1 MVKNMKFVALI
12 SLLFLTSCGSQINSE
27 QRDFK
32 KEISYKSSDLKY
44 NYAYYKIVIELLLH
58 KGRTNDAIDTFT
70 SNISYFSN
78 ETDFMNMINRAREL
92 NKFDSIMTIVNRW
105 IELDDQNI
113 YARKAAF
120 SAYIELEQYQ
130 TANVHFDFLYNLY
143 LENKNESYVDIES
156 ILSRN
161 IITKNIVDYF
171 ELNLPRYKDKTILL
185 SYINILQRNDI
196 DELAVLY
203 IEDIDFKKNRTLTRK
218 YAKSL
223 SQLNKTNKAISTL
236 ESFIESSS
244 LLDREVSFELLMFY
258 LKEKKLNHAIPLI
271 EKLISIDP
279 SDDDF
284 IFRIALLC
292 FDNERYNLSEKYF
305 NILLSKFYVPD
316 NINFFLGQIDY
327 KNKRYDE
334 ALLHYQRIQQGTF
347 VNVKTLNV
355 SMALL
360 KKYNLE
366 KALSH
371 IDKKIKIKNQNN
383 LLNSLSLKLSIFEEI
398 GESAD
403 VIKVSS
409 QILKSFPNNERAL
422 YSRALAYEKE
432 GNILSMS
439 KDFDKMIKLNKYN
452 SIALNAYG
460 YSLALQ
466 NLHLDKSE
474 KLIRK
479 ALDIRPGQAAIL
491 DSLAWVLYLKGSYK
505 EAAKYSSLAYSKD
518 QDPEIIEHHYLI
530 LLKNGNSNEAK
541 SILDQSIKNNP
552 NSEKLLKLLDSSEN
566 AAIKL

>member
-1 MVKNMKFVALI
+1 MVKKLKFVVLI
-12 SLLFLTSCGSQINSE
+12 SLLFLISCGSQINSE
-27 QRDFK
+27 QRDL
-32 KEISYKSSDLKY
+32 EEMSYKSSDLKY
-44 NYAYYKIVIELLLH
+44 NYAYYKIVVELLLH
-58 KGRTNDAIDTFT
+58 KGRINDAINTFT
-70 SNISYFSN
+70 SNITYFDN
-78 ETDFMNMINRAREL
+78 EADFINIINRAREL

-161 IITKNIVDYF
+161 VITKNIVDYF
-171 ELNLPRYKDKTILL
+171 ELNLPRYKDRKILL
-185 SYINILQRNDI
+185 SYINILQKNGI

-203 IEDIDFKKNRTLTRK
+203 IENIDYKKNRTLTRK
-218 YAKSL
+218 YAQSL

-244 LLDREVSFELLMFY
+244 ILDREVSFELLMFY
-258 LKEKKLNHAIPLI
+258 LKEEKLDYAIPLI

-292 FDNERYNLSEKYF
+292 FDNERYSLSEKYF

-518 QDPEIIEHHYLI
+518 QDPEIVEHHYLI

-541 SILDQSIKNNP
+541 YILNQSIKNNP
-552 NSEKLLKLLDSSEN
+552 NSEKLLKLLDNSKN

>member
-92 NKFDSIMTIVNRW
+92 NKFDSVMTIVNRW

-130 TANVHFDFLYNLY
+130 LANVHFDYLYNLY

-161 IITKNIVDYF
+161 VITKNIVDYF

-355 SMALL
+355 SKALL

-371 IDKKIKIKNQNN
+371 IDKEIKIKNQDN

-403 VIKVSS
+403 IIRLSS
-409 QILKSFPNNERAL
+409 QILESFPNNERAL

-439 KDFDKMIKLNKYN
+439 KDFDEMIKLNKYN

-460 YSLALQ
+460 YSLALHK
-466 NLHLDKSE
+466 LHLDKSE

-479 ALDIRPGQAAIL
+479 ALEIRPGEAAIL

>member
-1 MVKNMKFVALI
+1 MVKNMKFAVLI
-12 SLLFLTSCGSQINSE
+12 SLLFLISCGPQINSE

-44 NYAYYKIVIELLLH
+44 NYAYYKIVVELLLH
-58 KGRTNDAIDTFT
+58 KGRTNDAINTFT
-70 SNISYFSN
+70 SNITYFNN

-92 NKFDSIMTIVNRW
+92 NKFDSVMTIVNRW

-113 YARKAAF
+113 YAHKAAF
-120 SAYIELEQYQ
+120 SAYIELGQYQ
-130 TANVHFDFLYNLY
+130 SANIHFDFLYNLY

-161 IITKNIVDYF
+161 VITKNIVDYF
-171 ELNLPRYKDKTILL
+171 EFNLPRYKDKTILL
-185 SYINILQRNDI
+185 SYINILQKNDI

-203 IEDIDFKKNRTLTRK
+203 IEDINFKKNRTLTRK

-236 ESFIESSS
+236 ESFIKSSS

-258 LKEKKLNHAIPLI
+258 LKEEKLDHAIPLI

-292 FDNERYNLSEKYF
+292 FDNEKYNLSEKYF

-347 VNVKTLNV
+347 VNIKTLNV
-355 SMALL
+355 SKALL
-360 KKYNLE
+360 KKYNSE
-366 KALSH
+366 KALSY
-371 IDKKIKIKNQNN
+371 IDKEIKIKNQDN
-383 LLNSLSLKLSIFEEI
+383 LLNSLSLKLSIYEEI

-403 VIKVSS
+403 IIRLSS
-409 QILKSFPNNERAL
+409 QILESFPNNERAL

-439 KDFDKMIKLNKYN
+439 EDFDEMIKLNKYN

-460 YSLALQ
+460 YSLALHK
-466 NLHLDKSE
+466 LHLDKSE

-518 QDPEIIEHHYLI
+518 QDPEIVEHHYLI

-541 SILDQSIKNNP
+541 YILDQSIKNNP

>member
-1 MVKNMKFVALI
+1 MVKKLKFVVLI
-12 SLLFLTSCGSQINSE
+12 SLLFLISCGSQINSE
-27 QRDFK
+27 QRDL
-32 KEISYKSSDLKY
+32 EEMSYKNSDLKY
-44 NYAYYKIVIELLLH
+44 NYAYYKIVVELLLH
-58 KGRTNDAIDTFT
+58 KGRINDAINTFT
-70 SNISYFSN
+70 SNITYFDN
-78 ETDFMNMINRAREL
+78 EADFINIINRAREL

-161 IITKNIVDYF
+161 VITKNIVDYF
-171 ELNLPRYKDKTILL
+171 ELNLPRYKDRKILL
-185 SYINILQRNDI
+185 SYINILQKNGI

-203 IEDIDFKKNRTLTRK
+203 IENIDYKKNRTLTRK
-218 YAKSL
+218 YAQSL

-244 LLDREVSFELLMFY
+244 ILDREVSFELLMFY
-258 LKEKKLNHAIPLI
+258 LKEEKLDYAIPLI

-292 FDNERYNLSEKYF
+292 FDNERYSLSEKYF

-383 LLNSLSLKLSIFEEI
+383 LLTSLSLKLSIFEEI

-518 QDPEIIEHHYLI
+518 QDPEIVEHHYLI

-541 SILDQSIKNNP
+541 YILNQSIKNNP
-552 NSEKLLKLLDSSEN
+552 NSEKLLKLLDNSKN
-566 AAIKL
+566 AAIEL

>member
-1 MVKNMKFVALI
+1 MVKNLKFVVLI
-12 SLLFLTSCGSQINSE
+12 SLLFLISCSSQINSE
-27 QRDFK
+27 ERDF
-32 KEISYKSSDLKY
+32 EEGISYKSSDLKY
-44 NYAYYKIVIELLLH
+44 NYAYYKIFVELLLH
-58 KGRTNDAIDTFT
+58 KGRTNDAINTFT
-70 SNISYFSN
+70 SNIAYFDN

-92 NKFDSIMTIVNRW
+92 NKFDSIMKIVNRW
-105 IELDDQNI
+105 IELDNQNI
-113 YARKAAF
+113 YARKVAF

-130 TANVHFDFLYNLY
+130 SANVHFDFLYKLY
-143 LENKNESYVDIES
+143 LEDRNESYVDIES

-161 IITKNIVDYF
+161 VITKNIVDYF
-171 ELNLPRYKDKTILL
+171 EINLPRYNNQAILL
-185 SYINILQRNDI
+185 SYINILQKNDM

-203 IEDIDFKKNRTLTRK
+203 LEDIDIKKNRILTRK

-223 SQLNKTNKAISTL
+223 SQLNKTDEAISTL
-236 ESFIESSS
+236 EKFIESSS
-244 LLDREVSFELLMFY
+244 ILDREVSFELLMFY
-258 LKEKKLNHAIPLI
+258 LKEEKIDYAIPLI

-284 IFRIALLC
+284 TFRIALLC
-292 FDNERYNLSEKYF
+292 FDNEKYNLSEKYF
-305 NILLSKFYVPD
+305 NILLSKFYAPD

-355 SMALL
+355 SKALL

-371 IDKKIKIKNQNN
+371 IDKEIKIKNQDN

-403 VIKVSS
+403 IIRLSS
-409 QILKSFPNNERAL
+409 QILESFPNNERAL

-439 KDFDKMIKLNKYN
+439 KDFDEMIKLNKYN

-460 YSLALQ
+460 YSLALHK
-466 NLHLDKSE
+466 LHLDKSE

-479 ALDIRPGQAAIL
+479 ALEIRPGEAAIL

>member
-32 KEISYKSSDLKY
+32 KEISYESSDLKY
-44 NYAYYKIVIELLLH
+44 NYAYYKIVVELLLH

-70 SNISYFSN
+70 SNITYFNN

-92 NKFDSIMTIVNRW
+92 NKFDSVMTIVNRW

-130 TANVHFDFLYNLY
+130 LANVHFDFLYNLY

-171 ELNLPRYKDKTILL
+171 ELNLPRYKDKKILL
-185 SYINILQRNDI
+185 SYINILQKNDI

-244 LLDREVSFELLMFY
+244 ILDREVSFELLMFY
-258 LKEKKLNHAIPLI
+258 LKEEKLNHAIPLI

-355 SMALL
+355 SKALL

-371 IDKKIKIKNQNN
+371 INKEIKIKNQDN

-403 VIKVSS
+403 IIRLSS
-409 QILKSFPNNERAL
+409 QILESFPNNERAL

-460 YSLALQ
+460 YSLALHK
-466 NLHLDKSE
+466 LHLDKSE

-518 QDPEIIEHHYLI
+518 QDAEIVEHHYLI
-530 LLKNGNSNEAK
+530 LLKNGDSNEAK
-541 SILDQSIKNNP
+541 YILDQSIKNNP
-552 NSEKLLKLLDSSEN
+552 NSEKLLKLLDSSKN

>member
-1 MVKNMKFVALI
+1 M
-12 SLLFLTSCGSQINSE
+12 
-27 QRDFK
+27 
-32 KEISYKSSDLKY
+32 
-44 NYAYYKIVIELLLH
+44 
-58 KGRTNDAIDTFT
+58 
-70 SNISYFSN
+70 
-78 ETDFMNMINRAREL
+78 
-92 NKFDSIMTIVNRW
+92 
-105 IELDDQNI
+105 
-113 YARKAAF
+113 
-120 SAYIELEQYQ
+120 
-130 TANVHFDFLYNLY
+130 
-143 LENKNESYVDIES
+143 
-156 ILSRN
+156 
-161 IITKNIVDYF
+161 
-171 ELNLPRYKDKTILL
+171 NLPRYKDKTILL
-185 SYINILQRNDI
+185 SYINILQKNGI

-203 IEDIDFKKNRTLTRK
+203 IENIDYKKNRTLTRK
-218 YAKSL
+218 YAQSL

-244 LLDREVSFELLMFY
+244 ILDREVSFELLMFY
-258 LKEKKLNHAIPLI
+258 LKEEKLDYAIPLI

-292 FDNERYNLSEKYF
+292 FDNERYSLSEKYF

-518 QDPEIIEHHYLI
+518 QDPEIVEHHYLI

-541 SILDQSIKNNP
+541 YILNQSIKNNP
-552 NSEKLLKLLDSSEN
+552 NSEKLLKLLDNSKN

>member
-92 NKFDSIMTIVNRW
+92 NKFDSVMTIVNRW

-130 TANVHFDFLYNLY
+130 SANVHFDFLYNLY

-355 SMALL
+355 SKALL

-371 IDKKIKIKNQNN
+371 IDKEIKIKNQDN

-403 VIKVSS
+403 IIRLSS
-409 QILKSFPNNERAL
+409 QILESFPNNERAL

-439 KDFDKMIKLNKYN
+439 KDFDEMIKLNKYN

-460 YSLALQ
+460 YSLALHK
-466 NLHLDKSE
+466 LHLDKSE

-479 ALDIRPGQAAIL
+479 ALEIRPGEAAIL